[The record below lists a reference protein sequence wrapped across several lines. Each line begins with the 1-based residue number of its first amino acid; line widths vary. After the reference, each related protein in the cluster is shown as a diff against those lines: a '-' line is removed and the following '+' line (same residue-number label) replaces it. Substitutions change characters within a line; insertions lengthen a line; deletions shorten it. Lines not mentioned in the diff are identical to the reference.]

1 VKVICLHDDF
11 KALKSQKG
19 GKGMAQFSQEYR
31 LLQLEGNSASVG
43 VLLLIAAVLENI
55 SVLTLAG

>member
-1 VKVICLHDDF
+1 MEHMGTARGKHV
-11 KALKSQKG
+11 LKKEERNSVG
-19 GKGMAQFSQEYR
+19 RTYR